1 MMFPHEE
8 KFILKKLGREPNEV
22 EKAMIEV
29 MWSEHASYKSSRKWL
44 KLLPTKNEYVIL
56 GPGED
61 AGVIK
66 FDENTTI
73 VVGIESHNHP
83 SAVEPYGGA
92 ATGVGG
98 IVRDILCMGA
108 RPIALLDPI
117 RFGPLEKERNKYLFE
132 YVVKGIADYGNRIGV
147 PTVGG
152 ETEFDESLD
161 GYTLVNVACI
171 GIMHPNELVH
181 SYVTESGLLLV
192 LVGNKTGRDGIH
204 GVTFA
209 SEELSEN
216 AEEEDRSAVQIPDPF
231 TEKLLIESTLEAVKT
246 GKVKALKDL
255 GGGGLTCAS
264 SEMAGKK
271 GFGTVI
277 YADRVPQREPNMNV
291 MEVMISESQERM
303 LFAIREE
310 DLEEITKIF
319 EKYELEWTVVGEIID
334 EPRYIVYWNGEKV
347 ADLPI
352 NLLTEVPIIEW
363 EIIEWEAGPYSVE
376 KDVRTPEIVPQEAFL
391 KVLSSPNIISKEWVY
406 RQYDHEVQGR
416 TVLKPGLDA
425 AVLKI
430 NDEYGLAFVS
440 DGNPSYSY
448 LNPYHGAMACV
459 VEAIRNLASVGAK
472 PLALVD
478 NLNFASPERPEV
490 YWSFIETIKG
500 LRDAANAF
508 RLAYVSGNVSFYNE
522 VNGKSIK
529 PTPVVAALGKVK
541 LEHITTMDFKDEGN
555 LIAVV
560 GVTNRELG
568 GSELYRVLGIRE
580 GIAPRVDLKK
590 EKENAEGILKAI
602 EHGLVKAVHDVSRG
616 GLAIALAEMAM
627 VSGLGF
633 EVDISKVPVEAKLS
647 PLEVLF
653 SESQA
658 RFIVSFE
665 KENLEKLKEMF
676 KDFAV
681 IGEVKGREMV
691 FKSNEDKLIRIS
703 VKEGGKIYGSLPK
716 LLGE

>member
-1 MMFPHEE
+1 MFPHEE
-8 KFILKKLGREPNEV
+8 KLIRERLGKEPNEV
-22 EKAMIEV
+22 EKAMLEV

-44 KLLPTKNEYVIL
+44 KLLPTENEHVIL

-61 AGVIK
+61 AGVVK
-66 FDENTTI
+66 FDENTAI

-117 RFGPLEKERNKYLFE
+117 RFGPLEKERNRYLFE

-161 GYTLVNVACI
+161 SYTLVNVACI
-171 GIMHPNELVH
+171 GIMHPSELIH
-181 SYVTESGLLLV
+181 SYVEESGLLLV

-231 TEKLLIESTLEAVKT
+231 TEKLLIEATIEAVKR
-246 GKVKALKDL
+246 GKIKALKDL

-271 GFGTVI
+271 GLGAII
-277 YADRVPQREPNMNV
+277 YADRVPQREPNMTPT
-291 MEVMISESQERM
+291 EVMISESQERM
-303 LFAIREE
+303 LFAVRKE

-319 EKYELEWTVVGEIID
+319 EKYELEWTVVGEIIE
-334 EPRYIVYWNGEKV
+334 EPRYIVYWNSEKV

-352 NLLTEVPIIEW
+352 DLLTEVPT
-363 EIIEWEAGPYSVE
+363 IEWEAKPYNIERDVE
-376 KDVRTPEIVPQEAFL
+376 TPEIGLKEAFF
-391 KVLSSPNIISKEWVY
+391 KVLSSPNIVSKEWIWQ
-406 RQYDHEVQGR
+406 QYDHEVQGR
-416 TVLKPGLDA
+416 TVLKPGKDA

-448 LNPYHGAMACV
+448 LNPYHGAMGAVAEV
-459 VEAIRNLASVGAK
+459 VRNLASVGAK

-500 LRDAANAF
+500 LADAARAF
-508 RLAYVSGNVSFYNE
+508 NLAYVSGNVSFYNE
-522 VNGKSIK
+522 VGNKPIK
-529 PTPVVAALGKVK
+529 PTPVVAGLGKVR
-541 LEHITTMDFKDEGN
+541 LESLMTMDFKDEGD

-560 GVTNRELG
+560 GVTKKELG
-568 GSELYRVLGIRE
+568 GSELYRVLGLKG
-580 GIAPRVDLKK
+580 GITPRVELEREKK
-590 EKENAEGILKAI
+590 NVESILKAI
-602 EHGLVKAVHDVSRG
+602 ELGLVKAVHDVSRG
-616 GLAIALAEMAM
+616 GLAVALIEMAIA
-627 VSGLGF
+627 GNKGF
-633 EVDISKVPVEAKLS
+633 EADVTKVPVEGKLS

-653 SESQA
+653 SESHG
-658 RFIVSFE
+658 RFVVSFE
-665 KENLEKLKEMF
+665 KENFEKVEELFKE
-676 KDFAV
+676 FAV
-681 IGEVKGREMV
+681 IGEVTGRDITFTNGKE
-691 FKSNEDKLIRIS
+691 ELIKLNLS
-703 VKEGGKIYGSLPK
+703 KAQNIYNSLANV
-716 LLGE
+716 LGE

>member
-231 TEKLLIESTLEAVKT
+231 TEKLLIEATLEAVKT

-541 LEHITTMDFKDEGN
+541 LEHITTMAFKDEGD

-703 VKEGGKIYGSLPK
+703 VKEGRKIYGSLPK

>member
-1 MMFPHEE
+1 MFPHEE
-8 KFILKKLGREPNEV
+8 ELIKERLGREPNEV
-22 EKAMIEV
+22 EKAMLEV

-44 KLLPTKNEYVIL
+44 KLLPTKNEHVIL

-61 AGVIK
+61 AGVVK
-66 FDENTTI
+66 FDENTAI

-117 RFGPLEKERNKYLFE
+117 RFGPLEKERNRYLFE

-152 ETEFDESLD
+152 ETEFNESLD
-161 GYTLVNVACI
+161 NYTLVNVACI
-171 GIMHPNELVH
+171 GLMRPEELVH
-181 SYVTESGLLLV
+181 SYVEESGLLLV

-231 TEKLLIESTLEAVKT
+231 TEKLLIEATLEAVKT

-271 GFGTVI
+271 GFGAII
-277 YADRVPQREPNMNV
+277 YADRVPQREPNMNA

-303 LFAIREE
+303 LFAVRKE
-310 DLEEITKIF
+310 DLNEITEIF
-319 EKYELEWTVVGEIID
+319 EKYELEWTVVGEITE
-334 EPRYIVYWNGEKV
+334 EPRYIVYWKGKKV

-352 NLLTEVPIIEW
+352 DLLTDVPTIEW
-363 EIIEWEAGPYSVE
+363 KTKPYSIE
-376 KDVRTPEIVPQEAFL
+376 KDFETPKISSQEAL
-391 KVLSSPNIISKEWVY
+391 IKVLSSPNIISKVWIWQ
-406 RQYDHEVQGR
+406 QYDHEVQGR

-440 DGNPSYSY
+440 DGNPSHSY
-448 LNPYHGAMACV
+448 LNPYHGAVSAVAEV
-459 VEAIRNLASVGAK
+459 VRNLASVGAK

-478 NLNFASPERPEV
+478 NLNFASPERPKV

-500 LRDAANAF
+500 LADGAKAF
-508 RLAYVSGNVSFYNE
+508 GLAYVSGNVSFYNE
-522 VNGKSIK
+522 VGNKPIKS
-529 PTPVVAALGKVK
+529 TPVVAGLGKVK
-541 LEHITTMDFKDEGN
+541 LENLMTMDFKDEGD
-555 LIAVV
+555 LIAIV
-560 GVTNRELG
+560 GVTKKELG
-568 GSELYRVLGIRE
+568 GSELYRVLNING
-580 GIAPRVDLKK
+580 GIAPRVDLER
-590 EKENAEGILKAI
+590 EKRNVKGILKAI
-602 EHGLVKAVHDVSRG
+602 ELGVVKAVHDVSKG
-616 GLAIALAEMAM
+616 GIAVALAEMAL
-627 VSGLGF
+627 SGNVGF
-633 EVDISKVPVEAKLS
+633 EVDIGKVPMEGKLK
-647 PLEVLF
+647 PLETLF
-653 SESQA
+653 SESHG
-658 RFIVSFE
+658 RFVISFE
-665 KENLEKLKEMF
+665 EEKLEKVAELFEEFRVIGRVGGNELVFKSGDEELASINLEKAKELY
-676 KDFAV
+676 
-681 IGEVKGREMV
+681 
-691 FKSNEDKLIRIS
+691 N
-703 VKEGGKIYGSLPK
+703 SLPA

>member
-1 MMFPHEE
+1 MFPHEE
-8 KFILKKLGREPNEV
+8 KIIREKLGREPNEI
-22 EKAMIEV
+22 EKAMLEI

-44 KLLPTKNEYVIL
+44 KLLPTENEHVIL

-61 AGVIK
+61 AGVVK
-66 FDENTTI
+66 FDENTAI

-117 RFGPLEKERNKYLFE
+117 RFGPLEKERNRYLFE

-171 GIMHPNELVH
+171 GMMHPSELIH
-181 SYVTESGLLLV
+181 SYVEESGLLLV

-231 TEKLLIESTLEAVKT
+231 TEKLLIEATIEAVKR
-246 GKVKALKDL
+246 GKIKALKDL

-271 GFGTVI
+271 GFGAII
-277 YADRVPQREPNMNV
+277 YADRVPQREPNMTPT
-291 MEVMISESQERM
+291 EVMISESQERM
-303 LFAIREE
+303 LFAVRKE
-310 DLEEITKIF
+310 DLKEITKIF
-319 EKYELEWTVVGEIID
+319 EKYELEWTVVGEIIE
-334 EPRYIVYWNGEKV
+334 EPRYIVYWNSEKV

-352 NLLTEVPIIEW
+352 DLLTEVPT
-363 EIIEWEAGPYSVE
+363 IEWEAKPYNIERDVE
-376 KDVRTPEIVPQEAFL
+376 TPEIGLKEAFF
-391 KVLSSPNIISKEWVY
+391 KVLSSPNIVSKEWIWQ
-406 RQYDHEVQGR
+406 QYDHEVQGR
-416 TVLKPGLDA
+416 TVLKPGKDA

-430 NDEYGLAFVS
+430 NDECGLAFVS

-448 LNPYHGAMACV
+448 LNPYHGAMGAVAEV
-459 VEAIRNLASVGAK
+459 VRNLASVGAK
-472 PLALVD
+472 PLALGD

-500 LRDAANAF
+500 LADAARAF
-508 RLAYVSGNVSFYNE
+508 NLAYVSGNVSFYNE
-522 VNGKSIK
+522 VGNRPIK
-529 PTPVVAALGKVK
+529 PTPVVAGLGKVR
-541 LEHITTMDFKDEGN
+541 LESLMTMDFKDEGD

-560 GVTNRELG
+560 GVTKKELG
-568 GSELYRVLGIRE
+568 GSELYRVLGLKG
-580 GIAPRVDLKK
+580 GITPRVELEREKK
-590 EKENAEGILKAI
+590 NVESILKAI
-602 EHGLVKAVHDVSRG
+602 ELGLVKAVHDVSRG
-616 GLAIALAEMAM
+616 GLAVALIEMAIA
-627 VSGLGF
+627 GNKGF
-633 EVDISKVPVEAKLS
+633 EADVTKVPVEGKLS

-653 SESQA
+653 SESHG
-658 RFIVSFE
+658 RFVVSFE
-665 KENLEKLKEMF
+665 KENLEKVEELFKE
-676 KDFAV
+676 FAV
-681 IGEVKGREMV
+681 IGEVTGRDITFTNGKE
-691 FKSNEDKLIRIS
+691 ELIKLNLS
-703 VKEGGKIYGSLPK
+703 KAQNIYNSLANV
-716 LLGE
+716 LGE

>member
-1 MMFPHEE
+1 MFPHEE
-8 KFILKKLGREPNEV
+8 KLIRERLGKEPNEV
-22 EKAMIEV
+22 EKAMLEV

-44 KLLPTKNEYVIL
+44 KLLPTENEHVIL

-61 AGVIK
+61 AGVVK
-66 FDENTTI
+66 FDENTAI

-108 RPIALLDPI
+108 RPIALLDPL
-117 RFGPLEKERNKYLFE
+117 RFGPLEKERNRYLFE

-161 GYTLVNVACI
+161 SYTLVNVACI
-171 GIMHPNELVH
+171 GLMRPEELVH
-181 SYVTESGLLLV
+181 SYVEESGLLLV

-231 TEKLLIESTLEAVKT
+231 TEKLLIEATLEAVKR
-246 GKVKALKDL
+246 GKIKALKDL

-271 GFGTVI
+271 GFGAII
-277 YADRVPQREPNMNV
+277 YADRVPQREPNMTPT
-291 MEVMISESQERM
+291 EVMISESQERM
-303 LFAIREE
+303 LFAVRKE
-310 DLEEITKIF
+310 DLKEITKIF
-319 EKYELEWTVVGEIID
+319 EKYELEWTVVGEIIE
-334 EPRYIVYWNGEKV
+334 EPRYIVYWNSEKV

-352 NLLTEVPIIEW
+352 DLLTEVPT
-363 EIIEWEAGPYSVE
+363 IEWEAKPYNIERDVE
-376 KDVRTPEIVPQEAFL
+376 TPEIGLKEAFF
-391 KVLSSPNIISKEWVY
+391 KVLSSPNIVSKEWIWQ
-406 RQYDHEVQGR
+406 QYDHEVQGR
-416 TVLKPGLDA
+416 TVLKPGKDA

-448 LNPYHGAMACV
+448 LNPYHGAMGAVAEV
-459 VEAIRNLASVGAK
+459 VRNLASVGAK

-500 LRDAANAF
+500 LADAARAF
-508 RLAYVSGNVSFYNE
+508 NLAYVSGNVSFYNE
-522 VNGKSIK
+522 VGNRPIK
-529 PTPVVAALGKVK
+529 PTPVVAGLGKVR
-541 LEHITTMDFKDEGN
+541 LESLMTMDFKDEGD

-560 GVTNRELG
+560 GVTKKELG
-568 GSELYRVLGIRE
+568 GSELYRVLGLKG
-580 GIAPRVDLKK
+580 GITPRVELEREKK
-590 EKENAEGILKAI
+590 NVESILKAI
-602 EHGLVKAVHDVSRG
+602 ELGLVKAVHDVSRG
-616 GLAIALAEMAM
+616 GLAVALIEMAIA
-627 VSGLGF
+627 GNKGF
-633 EVDISKVPVEAKLS
+633 EADVTKVPVEGKLS

-653 SESQA
+653 SESHG
-658 RFIVSFE
+658 RFVVSFE
-665 KENLEKLKEMF
+665 KENLEKVEELFKE
-676 KDFAV
+676 FAV
-681 IGEVKGREMV
+681 IGEVTGRDITFTNGKE
-691 FKSNEDKLIRIS
+691 ELIKLNLS
-703 VKEGGKIYGSLPK
+703 KAQNIYNSLANV
-716 LLGE
+716 LGE

>member
-1 MMFPHEE
+1 MFPHEE
-8 KFILKKLGREPNEV
+8 KFVREKLGREPNEL
-22 EKAMIEV
+22 EWAMIEV

-44 KLLPTKNEYVIL
+44 KLLPTKNEHVIL

-61 AGVIK
+61 AGVVK
-66 FDENTTI
+66 FDENTAI

-117 RFGPLEKERNKYLFE
+117 RFGPLEKERNRYLFE

-209 SEELSEN
+209 SEELSKN

-231 TEKLLIESTLEAVKT
+231 TEKLLIEATLEAVKT

-271 GFGTVI
+271 GFGAVI
-277 YADRVPQREPNMNV
+277 YADRVPQREPNMTAV
-291 MEVMISESQERM
+291 EVMISESQERM
-303 LFAIREE
+303 LFAVKKE
-310 DLEEITKIF
+310 DLEDMSKIF

-334 EPRYIVYWNGEKV
+334 EPRYLVYWGKEKA

-352 NLLTEVPIIEW
+352 DLLTEVPIIEW
-363 EIIEWEAGPYSVE
+363 DAKPYSVE
-376 KDVRTPEIVPQEAFL
+376 KDVRTPEIAPQDAFL
-391 KVLSSPNIISKEWVY
+391 KVLSSPNILSKEWVY

-459 VEAIRNLASVGAK
+459 VEAVRNLASVGAK
-472 PLALVD
+472 PLSLVD

-490 YWSFIETIKG
+490 YWSFIETVKG

-508 RLAYVSGNVSFYNE
+508 GLAYVSGNVSFYNE
-522 VNGKSIK
+522 VNGKPIK

-541 LEHITTMDFKDEGN
+541 LEHVTTMDLKNEGD

-560 GVTNRELG
+560 GVTKKELG
-568 GSELYRVLGIRE
+568 GSELYRVLGIE
-580 GIAPRVDLKK
+580 GGIAPRVDLKA
-590 EKENAEGILKAI
+590 EKENVEGILKAI
-602 EHGLVKAVHDVSRG
+602 EHGSVKAVHDVSRG
-616 GLAIALAEMAM
+616 GLAIALAEMAIA
-627 VSGLGF
+627 SGLGF

-665 KENLEKLKEMF
+665 EENLEKLGKIF

-691 FKSNEDKLIRIS
+691 FKSNEDKVIGVS
-703 VKEGGKIYGSLPK
+703 VKEGRKIYGSLPR
-716 LLGE
+716 LLGD

>member
-1 MMFPHEE
+1 MFPREE
-8 KFILKKLGREPNEV
+8 KFIREKLGREPNEL
-22 EKAMIEV
+22 EWAMIEV
-29 MWSEHASYKSSRKWL
+29 MWSEHASYKSSRQWL
-44 KLLPTKNEYVIL
+44 KLLPTKNEHVIL

-61 AGVIK
+61 AGVVK
-66 FDENTTI
+66 FDENTAI

-117 RFGPLEKERNKYLFE
+117 RFGPLEKERNRYLFE

-181 SYVTESGLLLV
+181 SYVTERGLLLV

-231 TEKLLIESTLEAVKT
+231 TEKLLIEATLEAVKT

-271 GFGTVI
+271 GFGAVI
-277 YADRVPQREPNMNV
+277 YADRVPQREPNMNA

-334 EPRYIVYWNGEKV
+334 EPRFIVYWGKEKV

-352 NLLTEVPIIEW
+352 DILTEVPTITW
-363 EIIEWEAGPYSVE
+363 ETKPYNLE
-376 KDVRTPEIVPQEAFL
+376 KDVKTPEISVEEAFL
-391 KVLSSPNIISKEWVY
+391 RVLSSPNIISKEWVY
-406 RQYDHEVQGR
+406 RQYDHGVQGR

-440 DGNPSYSY
+440 DGNPSYCY
-448 LNPYHGAMACV
+448 LNPYHGAMTCV

-490 YWSFIETIKG
+490 YWGFIETIKG

-508 RLAYVSGNVSFYNE
+508 GLAYVSGNVSFYNE
-522 VNGKSIK
+522 VNGKPIK

-541 LEHITTMDFKDEGN
+541 LEHVTTMNFKDEGN

-560 GVTNRELG
+560 GVTKKELG
-568 GSELYRVLGIRE
+568 GSELYRVLGIE
-580 GIAPRVDLKK
+580 GGIAPKVDLDREKK
-590 EKENAEGILKAI
+590 NIEGILKAI
-602 EHGLVKAVHDVSRG
+602 ELKLVNAVHDVSRG
-616 GLAIALAEMAM
+616 GLAVALAEMAIA
-627 VSGLGF
+627 SGLGF
-633 EVDISKVPVEAKLS
+633 EVDISRVPVEMALS

-658 RFIVSFE
+658 RFIISFE
-665 KENLEKLKEMF
+665 KENLQKLREIF

-681 IGEVKGREMV
+681 IGEVKGKELI
-691 FKSNEDKLIRIS
+691 FTDNETEIIRIS
-703 VKEGGKIYGSLPK
+703 LKEADKIYNSLPK

>member
-1 MMFPHEE
+1 MFPHKE
-8 KFILKKLGREPNEV
+8 KFVREKLGREPNEL
-22 EKAMIEV
+22 EWAMIEV

-44 KLLPTKNEYVIL
+44 KLLPTKNEHVIL

-61 AGVIK
+61 AGVVK
-66 FDENTTI
+66 FDENTAI

-117 RFGPLEKERNKYLFE
+117 RFGPLEKERNRYLFE

-192 LVGNKTGRDGIH
+192 LVGNKTGRDGIY

-209 SEELSEN
+209 SEELSKN

-231 TEKLLIESTLEAVKT
+231 TEKLLIEATLEAVKT

-271 GFGTVI
+271 GFGAVI
-277 YADRVPQREPNMNV
+277 YADKVLQREPNMTA

-303 LFAIREE
+303 LFAIKKE
-310 DLEEITKIF
+310 DLEDMSKIF

-334 EPRYIVYWNGEKV
+334 KPRYLVYWGKEKV

-352 NLLTEVPIIEW
+352 DLLTEVPIIEW
-363 EIIEWEAGPYSVE
+363 EAKPYSVE
-376 KDVRTPEIVPQEAFL
+376 RDVQTPEISPQDAFL
-391 KVLSSPNIISKEWVY
+391 KVLSSPNILSKEWVY

-459 VEAIRNLASVGAK
+459 VEAVRNLTSVGAK
-472 PLALVD
+472 PLSLVD

-490 YWSFIETIKG
+490 YWSFIETVKG
-500 LRDAANAF
+500 LRDAANTF
-508 RLAYVSGNVSFYNE
+508 GLAYVSGNVSFYNE
-522 VNGKSIK
+522 VGNKPIK

-541 LEHITTMDFKDEGN
+541 LEHITTMDFKDEGE
-555 LIAVV
+555 LIAIV
-560 GVTNRELG
+560 GVTKKELG
-568 GSELYRVLGIRE
+568 GSELYRVLGIE
-580 GIAPRVDLKK
+580 GGIAPRVDLKA
-590 EKENAEGILKAI
+590 EKENVEGILKAI
-602 EHGLVKAVHDVSRG
+602 EHGSVKTVHDVSRG
-616 GLAIALAEMAM
+616 GLAIALAEMAIA
-627 VSGLGF
+627 SGLGF

-665 KENLEKLKEMF
+665 EENLEKLRKIF

-691 FKSNEDKLIRIS
+691 FKSNEDKVIGVS
-703 VKEGGKIYGSLPK
+703 VKEGRKIYGSLPR

>member
-1 MMFPHEE
+1 MFPHEE
-8 KFILKKLGREPNEV
+8 ELIKERLGREPNEV
-22 EKAMIEV
+22 EKAMLEV

-44 KLLPTKNEYVIL
+44 KLLPTKNEHVIL

-61 AGVIK
+61 AGVVK
-66 FDENTTI
+66 FDENTAI

-117 RFGPLEKERNKYLFE
+117 RFGPIERERNRYLFE

-161 GYTLVNVACI
+161 NYTLVNVACI
-171 GIMHPNELVH
+171 GLMRPEELVH
-181 SYVTESGLLLV
+181 SYVEESGLLLV

-231 TEKLLIESTLEAVKT
+231 TEKLLIEATLEAVKT

-271 GFGTVI
+271 GFGAII
-277 YADRVPQREPNMNV
+277 YADRVPQREPNMNA

-303 LFAIREE
+303 LFAVRKE
-310 DLEEITKIF
+310 DLNEITEIF
-319 EKYELEWTVVGEIID
+319 EKYELEWTVVGEITE
-334 EPRYIVYWNGEKV
+334 EPRYIVYWKGKKV

-352 NLLTEVPIIEW
+352 DLLTDVPTIEW
-363 EIIEWEAGPYSVE
+363 KTKSYSIE
-376 KDVRTPEIVPQEAFL
+376 KDFETPKISPQEAL
-391 KVLSSPNIISKEWVY
+391 IKVLSSPNIISKVWIWQ
-406 RQYDHEVQGR
+406 QYDHEVQGR

-440 DGNPSYSY
+440 DGNPSHSY
-448 LNPYHGAMACV
+448 LNPYHGAVGAVAEV
-459 VEAIRNLASVGAK
+459 VRNLASVGAK

-500 LRDAANAF
+500 LADGAKAF
-508 RLAYVSGNVSFYNE
+508 GLAYVSGNVSFYNE
-522 VNGKSIK
+522 VGNKPIK
-529 PTPVVAALGKVK
+529 PTPVVAGLGKVK
-541 LEHITTMDFKDEGN
+541 LENLMTMDFKDEGD
-555 LIAVV
+555 LIAIV
-560 GVTNRELG
+560 GVTKKELG
-568 GSELYRVLGIRE
+568 GSELYRVLNINGGIV
-580 GIAPRVDLKK
+580 PRVNLER
-590 EKENAEGILKAI
+590 EKRNAEGILQAI
-602 EHGLVKAVHDVSRG
+602 ELGVVKAVHDVSKG
-616 GLAIALAEMAM
+616 GIAVALAEMAL
-627 VSGLGF
+627 SGNIGF
-633 EVDISKVPVEAKLS
+633 EVDIGKIPMKGKLK
-647 PLEVLF
+647 PLETLF
-653 SESQA
+653 SESHG
-658 RFIVSFE
+658 RFVISFE
-665 KENLEKLKEMF
+665 EEKLEKIAELFEEFRVIGRVGGNELVFKSGDEELASINLEKAKELY
-676 KDFAV
+676 
-681 IGEVKGREMV
+681 
-691 FKSNEDKLIRIS
+691 N
-703 VKEGGKIYGSLPK
+703 SLPA